1 MGIKALLESVDDL
14 PDGMKDFYKEDGD
27 KFVLDIDD
35 IDSHPK
41 VRGVITANRENKTKR
56 DALRAELDGFKDK
69 YSWLPED
76 FDADALESLK
86 QSAEGKG
93 GAPTEEQIAD
103 MRAKIAEKL
112 EKKYQP
118 EISSREERLGKLT
131 GAIQRMTIDDGLSR
145 AMDEASIDPLHKSK
159 LLPYLKTRAKIQVEE
174 DGDTFKAVVD
184 TDMGGVTLQQF
195 VTEWAGSDD
204 GKPYVA
210 KSTGPDVKGGKG
222 GSGSDKIKR
231 SAWDGMSQFERSEAA
246 KAGKK
251 VVDD

>member
-1 MGIKALLESVDDL
+1 MGLKALIESVDDL
-14 PDGMKDFYKEDGD
+14 PEGMKDFYKQDGD
-27 KFVLDIDD
+27 KFILDVDD

-76 FDADALESLK
+76 FDADALDTLK
-86 QSAEGKG
+86 QAAEGKG
-93 GAPTEEQIAD
+93 GQPSEEQISEL
-103 MRAKIAEKL
+103 RTKTAEKL
-112 EKKYQP
+112 EKKYLP
-118 EISSREERLGKLT
+118 EIQTREEKLGKLH

-145 AMDEASIDPLHKSK
+145 AMDEASIDPMHKSK
-159 LLPYLKTRAKIQVEE
+159 LLPYLKTRGKIQVEE

-184 TDMGGVTLQQF
+184 TDMGAVSLSQF
-195 VTEWAGSDD
+195 VSEWAGSDD
-204 GKPYVA
+204 GKIYVA
-210 KSTGPDVKGGKG
+210 KSTGPDAKGGKG
-222 GSGSDKIKR
+222 GGNSTTIKR
-231 SAWDGMSQFERSEAA
+231 SVWDGMSHLERAEAS